1 MGQEVR
7 ALLAVQTA
15 ALRRADQKPELHAEV
30 QAVEVATRHQ
40 SCHLSE
46 VGWAITR
53 RRQRTST
60 LAWEQA
66 SFQCSPCRGQ
76 TIAAG
81 QLTVD
86 APLSCHHLQEH
97 HLLAFQVSPT
107 RSSTIAMPVT
117 IIVQGA

>member
-1 MGQEVR
+1 MGGMEDLAWGMQELVELAWGMQELGMQEVR

-40 SCHLSE
+40 PCHLSE

-76 TIAAG
+76 TTAG
-81 QLTVD
+81 S
-86 APLSCHHLQEH
+86 LSLWVCC
-97 HLLAFQVSPT
+97 
-107 RSSTIAMPVT
+107 
-117 IIVQGA
+117 